1 MKMPWGKHAG
11 EELDDIP
18 TSYLT
23 WLLSNTDIDRTH
35 PELAQEAQNQLDARE
50 GRGISR

>member
-1 MKMPWGKHAG
+1 MKMPWGKHKG

-18 TSYLT
+18 TSYLN
-23 WLLSNTDIDRTH
+23 WLLSYTDIDHTQ
-35 PELAQEAQNQLDARE
+35 PALAQECHNQIDARE

>member
-1 MKMPWGKHAG
+1 MPWGKHKG

-18 TSYLT
+18 TGYLT
-23 WLLSNTDIDRTH
+23 WLLSQTDIDNTN